1 MAIDF
6 SRLLS
11 LTARSIVKALKED
24 GFVQRQS
31 KTRRKRSALFFA
43 HPDGRSTTIHLH
55 NMNQT
60 FKVGTLKSIIQT
72 QAQWD
77 EADLR
82 RLGLLK

>member
-11 LTARSIVKALKED
+11 LTARSIVKALEED

-31 KTRRKRSALFFA
+31 KTRRKRSTLFFA
-43 HPDGRSTTIHLH
+43 HPDGRSTTIRLH

-60 FKVGTLKSIIQT
+60 FKIGTLKSIIQT
-72 QAQWD
+72 QVQRD